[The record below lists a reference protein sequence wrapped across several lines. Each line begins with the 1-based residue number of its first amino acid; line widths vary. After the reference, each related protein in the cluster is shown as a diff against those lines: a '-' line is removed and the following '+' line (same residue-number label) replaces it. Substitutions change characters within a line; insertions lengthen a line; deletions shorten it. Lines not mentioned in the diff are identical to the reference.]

1 MFWFGWGGHCLDT
14 VYILHPESA
23 GPLVVGVE
31 GGGGWGFPLNSL
43 HSLLSHQFLRVVNL
57 LFCSFAIRYFTQIKE
72 IARQNR
78 AIRLKNSYFSYVFD
92 NFSPFY
98 VCTRENHSRCSSLI
112 RSFLKSHL
120 SNSLMSL
127 ITKERQ

>member
-1 MFWFGWGGHCLDT
+1 MVWLW
-14 VYILHPESA
+14 
-23 GPLVVGVE
+23 GPLFIYCLHIASGISWSSGS
-31 GGGGWGFPLNSL
+31 GGGGGGGGFPLNSL
-43 HSLLSHQFLRVVNL
+43 LSLLSHQFLRVGNL
-57 LFCSFAIRYFTQIKE
+57 LFCSFALRYFTQIKE